1 VNRVASVGHAQLPAK
16 LMPSGAIQQHD
27 SADPTRRTDC
37 PEDIS
42 RIVPLIAWCW
52 RPRALFGPDV
62 GQAALLADTRFI
74 LPPELDRL
82 AARLGRDA
90 VGDQRGKL
98 LWNGPPLYPAA

>member
-1 VNRVASVGHAQLPAK
+1 MQVHRLGIGL
-16 LMPSGAIQQHD
+16 GED
-27 SADPTRRTDC
+27 EGGADPTRRTDC

-90 VGDQRGKL
+90 VGDQRGKV